1 MKHELYKKFYERNMN
16 FLNSRSVA
24 KKVLPFLDKL
34 LTGAFFVGYT
44 ILLGYAITVKK
55 VSAVDTLPLFFAPIF
70 GLLVVSV
77 LQLAIDRPRPYS
89 EQGANIA
96 PLEKKDKQGHS
107 FPSRHLAC
115 AAVIATTCLPYLMPL
130 GIFLYFLTIL
140 LSYTRYSLGL
150 HYPTDLIA
158 GNLVGILCGLTVF
171 LV

>member
-1 MKHELYKKFYERNMN
+1 MN
-16 FLNSRSVA
+16 FLNTRSVA
-24 KKVLPFLDKL
+24 KKLLPLLDKI
-34 LTGAFFVGYT
+34 LTGAFFVGYA
-44 ILLGYAITVKK
+44 ILLGYAIIKK
-55 VSAVDTLPLFFAPIF
+55 ISAVDMLPIFFAPLF
-70 GLLVVSV
+70 GLLAVSV
-77 LQLAIDRPRPYS
+77 LQLMIDRPRPYS
-89 EQGANIA
+89 EEGANIT
-96 PLEKKDKQGHS
+96 PLEKKDKQGYS

-130 GIFLYFLTIL
+130 GIFLYFLSIL